1 MDQHQATE
9 NEYSKLVEIW
19 AKSVKPTHDFLSTE
33 DFETIK
39 NELPTYFPHLDVR
52 VWTDHDKIIGF
63 SGVDGNKLEMLF
75 LDPLY
80 IGKGYGKQVVT
91 NLLKENDIQIID
103 VNEQNQSAKAFYRVM
118 GFDEY
123 ERSEVDDAGRP
134 YPILH
139 LKKGTKEK

>member
-19 AKSVKPTHDFLSTE
+19 AKSVKQTHDFLSTE

-91 NLLKENDIQIID
+91 NLLKENDIQFID

>member
-19 AKSVKPTHDFLSTE
+19 AKSVEQTHDFLSTE

-52 VWTDHDKIIGF
+52 VWTDQDKVIGF
-63 SGVDGNKLEMLF
+63 SGVDGKKLEMLF

-91 NLLKENDIQIID
+91 NLLKENDIQFID

>member
-19 AKSVKPTHDFLSTE
+19 AKSVKQTHDFLSTE